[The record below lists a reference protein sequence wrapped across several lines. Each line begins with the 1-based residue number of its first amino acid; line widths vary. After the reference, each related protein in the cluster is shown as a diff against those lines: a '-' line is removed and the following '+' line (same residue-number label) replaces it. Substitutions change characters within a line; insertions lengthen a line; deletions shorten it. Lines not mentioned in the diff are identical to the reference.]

1 MRKFLLNSIE
11 IAAGILVAHV
21 IVEKW
26 GTIKHF
32 TDVFIGYIK

>member
-1 MRKFLLNSIE
+1 MNKFFNNALE

-26 GTIKHF
+26 DSIQQFASMIMH
-32 TDVFIGYIK
+32 

>member
-1 MRKFLLNSIE
+1 MRKFLSNALE

-26 GTIKHF
+26 ESIKAVAA
-32 TDVFIGYIK
+32 VFVP

>member
-1 MRKFLLNSIE
+1 MSKFFNNALE

-26 GTIKHF
+26 DAIQNF
-32 TDVFIGYIK
+32 AALFMQP

>member
-1 MRKFLLNSIE
+1 MRKFFNNALE

-26 GTIKHF
+26 ESIRAF
-32 TDVFIGYIK
+32 AALVLP